1 MKGKVMGKLDGKVA
15 VITGGSS
22 GIGLATARRFAE
34 EGAHIVI
41 TGRREEELKEA
52 AAILKGNITT
62 VVGDVSRLEDL
73 DRLYA
78 VVKEKHGHID
88 VLFANAGAGT
98 AAPLEAATEAHFD
111 QIFDVNVKGTF
122 FTVQKALP
130 LFKDG
135 GSIILTS
142 SVTNVLGSPG
152 FSAYAASKAAVRN
165 FVRAWTMELK
175 DRKIRV
181 NCVSPGPTETGAL
194 QKTTGLT
201 ADQAKQAAAE
211 YALQI
216 PMGRWGK
223 PEEIAAGVLFLATDE
238 SSFITGIDLPVD
250 GGLAQV

>member
-1 MKGKVMGKLDGKVA
+1 MKKLDGKIA

-22 GIGLATARRFAE
+22 GIGLATAKRFIE
-34 EGAHIVI
+34 EGAHVVI

-52 AAILKGNITT
+52 AATLKGNVTT

-73 DRLYA
+73 DRLFA

-98 AAPLEAATEAHFD
+98 VAPVEAATEAHFD
-111 QIFDVNVKGTF
+111 QTFDVNVKGTF

-142 SVTNVLGSPG
+142 SVTNVLGTPG

-175 DRKIRV
+175 DRQIRV

-194 QKTTGLT
+194 QKTAGLT
-201 ADQAKQAAAE
+201 DDQAKEAAAQ

-223 PEEIAAGVLFLATDE
+223 PEEIAAAVVFLASDE